1 MEFDEMK
8 KVWDAQNN
16 EPVYGIN
23 EQALHKRI
31 VAKKN
36 TGLRITHTSEL
47 LLIVMNMCTATF
59 IFGSSWY
66 RQSSN
71 VFMYALAAWMLISA
85 LYFLVHRIRRVQAD
99 QQFDRSML
107 GDLRYA
113 ISIASYQVRISRVMR
128 WNLLPIGLLVIL
140 SIIYGG
146 KSVWLAVAIFIFLV
160 LTGYASGWEH
170 TIYKNR
176 KIELERLKR
185 KLENE

>member
-8 KVWDAQNN
+8 KVWDVQNN

-23 EQALHKRI
+23 EQALHQRI
-31 VAKKN
+31 IAKKN
-36 TGLRITHTSEL
+36 TGLRITHVSEL
-47 LLIVMNMCTATF
+47 LLIVVNMCAGAF
-59 IFGSSWY
+59 ILGSSWY
-66 RQSSN
+66 KQSGN
-71 VFMYALAAWMLISA
+71 VFMYTLAAWMFITG

-113 ISIASYQVRISRVMR
+113 ISIASYQVRISVVMR
-128 WNLLPIGLLVIL
+128 WNILPIGVLVIL
-140 SIIYGG
+140 SMMYGG
-146 KSVWLAVAIFIFLV
+146 KSVWLAVATFIFLV

-170 TIYKNR
+170 RIYKNR
-176 KIELERLKR
+176 KIELERLQR